1 MMRRGALRAWH
12 TQCPLTLRCA
22 GNVPAQLRHFAET
35 ANSML
40 DQKYV
45 VMSQRDH
52 VLKRPDMYVGSTH
65 FESHKMWV
73 MKNTQIES
81 SKYEVVEYVPALAKI
96 FDEILVNVA
105 DNYHRSFETA
115 GGEKATTQ
123 MQVWV
128 DREKGTVSIK
138 NDGKC
143 IDVAIHPT
151 AGIYCPELVFGNF
164 QAGSNFDDTQKR
176 ITGGRNGIGAKAANV
191 LSDVFT
197 IAIGDSEHRKEY
209 QQEWRHS
216 MAEKG
221 SPIITEGYRGSDY
234 TQVTFTPHYDYFG
247 MDGLDDA
254 HEYLFYR
261 RVADVAACCRG
272 LSVTLNNH
280 KLSHSFVDYVEA
292 RYKAIENTADAVT
305 HEEDELDADA
315 DDDEDGDDKAPHRY
329 VHSVSLKH
337 LTTGLPWEVCV
348 GPGNPGDS
356 LDLSFVNAINTT
368 EHGTHFNIVQMQ
380 VVGAFRSHILLEY
393 GYDLPVSF
401 VRDRVRVFVN
411 CLVENPEF
419 NGQCKARLTH
429 PSIASLRN
437 DVQLPQDF
445 LKQICDDDAILQPIV
460 TAWALKTQIEGSGV
474 KRRAKPFAEKL
485 EDAKKAGTRES
496 RECTLILV
504 EGDSAKSLAV
514 AGLQSLQRDYWGV
527 YPLRGKLMNVKK
539 RRTLK
544 SEQSNLDKLESVLG
558 LDREKTYE
566 TEEELDTLRY
576 GSIAVMTDQDH
587 DGSHIK
593 GLIIAWLSHYWPQLL
608 RKPLLKSNGSS
619 VPFLRSIVTPLVKV
633 FTDKPKDE
641 RWFYSLSD
649 YAKWQAKHEGRFRA
663 KYYKGLGSS
672 TSAEGREYFARLFN
686 NDRPM
691 LINFEDLTETDLDAI
706 EDAFGENADRRK
718 VWLSD
723 NRSSPL
729 DTSGGEVSINS
740 FVNTDV
746 ASYFHYINLE
756 RALPSCIDGLKP
768 SQRKV
773 LFTCFKRDLTGHKEM
788 KVSQLSGAVAELT
801 CYHHGDMS
809 MHETIVKLAQDFVGS
824 GNNVPLLE
832 PLGQFGTR
840 LAGGSDHASARYIS
854 TRLSPLVRMLFRE
867 EDDELLEM
875 RTEEGREIEPV
886 TYVPILPMVLVN
898 GANGIG
904 SGYSCKISSHD
915 PLAVAGLLFELLS
928 SEKKMRAVQKAG
940 AKREKLDS
948 QCAAIE
954 KKLFQMHIAMS
965 KLHGEEALGAWDR
978 QERRTLAAAGN
989 TQKAKAEAKAST
1001 AKANG
1006 KAKKSKAKNGP
1017 AKVIDAATI
1026 ARKKE
1031 KFLTQFFRKKVE
1043 AHPEGVNLIQ
1053 KLATAR
1059 TQRVEDPAALTP
1071 WYHGHKVGS
1080 CPDQVSAGM
1089 YKQISPHTDVIEELP
1104 VGVWTDTFIEFLEG
1118 LLTNKKIRGYTSDCT
1133 EKSVSFSVRYNSDEA
1148 RTLVR
1153 SKLRKLDHTNPT
1165 LIDPSL
1171 RSTLN
1176 VHTDLLYVV
1185 TNIYIPRRLALYE
1198 ARRTSQQTT
1207 LQENLD
1213 EQKSVLELL
1222 NFLRAAHTNNQ
1233 PISLDAMRQAGIED
1247 PVSLSRKVSSAELLL
1262 ANDGSVTRRV
1272 KTVKRL
1278 EQKISDVV
1286 SVSAQ
1291 QLWQQELVAF
1301 AHAYVAHFES
1311 CPDDIAKRLTTY
1323 PKFKSLVLKETTLE
1337 VTPQSSPE
1345 PSQLSPQPSPEL
1357 PPQK

>member
-898 GANGIG
+898 GALGIG
-904 SGYSCKISSHD
+904 GGYSCKVNSYD
-915 PLAVAGLLFELLS
+915 PLAVVSVTWDLISMDKASYTKLTNAVKVLRKQYDTVNLKEQRQRYLTERRKAVEYALLEDDVAPQSDPNWQVCYEKEKAHRRELTAMKAETMKFPTENMPEVLKPWYQDHKGL
-928 SEKKMRAVQKAG
+928 G
-940 AKREKLDS
+940 AKT
-948 QCAAIE
+948 
-954 KKLFQMHIAMS
+954 HIVS
-965 KLHGEEALGAWDR
+965 
-978 QERRTLAAAGN
+978 
-989 TQKAKAEAKAST
+989 
-1001 AKANG
+1001 G
-1006 KAKKSKAKNGP
+1006 K
-1017 AKVIDAATI
+1017 
-1026 ARKKE
+1026 E
-1031 KFLTQFFRKKVE
+1031 L
-1043 AHPEGVNLIQ
+1043 
-1053 KLATAR
+1053 
-1059 TQRVEDPAALTP
+1059 RVL
-1071 WYHGHKVGS
+1071 
-1080 CPDQVSAGM
+1080 
-1089 YKQISPHTDVIEELP
+1089 ELP
-1104 VGVWTDTFIEFLEG
+1104 VGEWTDTFKKFLHEQ
-1118 LLTNKKIRGYTSDCT
+1118 KKKGQIHRFTSDCT
-1133 EKSVSFSVRYNSDEA
+1133 DSEVDITIIFR
-1148 RTLVR
+1148 
-1153 SKLRKLDHTNPT
+1153 
-1165 LIDPSL
+1165 
-1171 RSTLN
+1171 
-1176 VHTDLLYVV
+1176 DLLASTRAPVMRRIAKTCGEDRMTFIDIDGQVHRFEHYLSLF
-1185 TNIYIPRRLALYE
+1185 TQFIPIRRELYQKRKDVYAQ
-1198 ARRTSQQTT
+1198 ARR
-1207 LQENLD
+1207 D
-1213 EQKSVLELL
+1213 EIEKLSAFLL
-1222 NFLRAAHTNNQ
+1222 FRQ
-1233 PISLDAMRQAGIED
+1233 SL
-1247 PVSLSRKVSSAELLL
+1247 L
-1262 ANDGSVTRRV
+1262 DGSIKMTDGVDQIIAYMQEHGVTDAAVTRRLYSYSTLSSLGKSAEIKEKELENEQKALQDMLS
-1272 KTVKRL
+1272 KTV
-1278 EQKISDVV
+1278 DC
-1286 SVSAQ
+1286 
-1291 QLWQQELVAF
+1291 LWKEDLLAF
-1301 AHAYVAHFES
+1301 VRAYVAHHKLSKE
-1311 CPDDIAKRLTTY
+1311 AAMERLGVY
-1323 PKFKSLVLKETTLE
+1323 SGIVEVLEY
-1337 VTPQSSPE
+1337 
-1345 PSQLSPQPSPEL
+1345 
-1357 PPQK
+1357 

>member
-1 MMRRGALRAWH
+1 MRRRLSCRWDWGERA
-12 TQCPLTLRCA
+12 TRTPPTCTPNQ
-22 GNVPAQLRHFAET
+22 
-35 ANSML
+35 
-40 DQKYV
+40 
-45 VMSQRDH
+45 
-52 VLKRPDMYVGSTH
+52 
-65 FESHKMWV
+65 
-73 MKNTQIES
+73 NTQIDS

-105 DNYHRSFETA
+105 DNYHRSFEVA

-123 MQVWV
+123 MQVWI

-143 IDVAIHPT
+143 IDVAMHPT

-216 MAEKG
+216 MAEMG

-247 MDGLDDA
+247 MDGLDEA
-254 HEYLFYR
+254 HEDLFFR

-272 LSVTLNNH
+272 LSVTLNNQ
-280 KLSHSFVDYVEA
+280 KLVHSFVDYVEA
-292 RYKAIENTADAVT
+292 RYRAIENTADAVT
-305 HEEDELDADA
+305 HDEEETEATDADE
-315 DDDEDGDDKAPHRY
+315 DEDGEEKAPHRY
-329 VHSVSLKH
+329 VHSASLKH
-337 LTTGLPWEVCV
+337 SGTGLPWEVCV

-368 EHGTHFNIVQMQ
+368 EHGTHFNIMQMQ

-429 PSIASLRN
+429 PSLASLRN

-445 LKQICDDDAILQPIV
+445 LKQICEDDAILQPIV

-496 RECTLILV
+496 RDCTLILV

-544 SEQSNLDKLESVLG
+544 SELSNLDKLESVLG

-576 GSIAVMTDQDH
+576 GSIAVMTDQDP

-593 GLIIAWLSHYWPQLL
+593 GLIISWLSHYWPLL
-608 RKPLLKSNGSS
+608 LKKPLLKVNGSS
-619 VPFLRSIVTPLVKV
+619 VPYLRSIVTPLVKV
-633 FTDKPKDE
+633 FTEKPKAE
-641 RWFYSLSD
+641 HWFYSLPE
-649 YAKWQAKHEGRFRA
+649 YTRWQAKYEGRFRA

-686 NDRPM
+686 TDRPM
-691 LINFEDLTETDLDAI
+691 LINFEDISEKDVDSI
-706 EDAFGENADRRK
+706 EDAFGDDADRRK
-718 VWLSD
+718 VWLRD
-723 NRSSPL
+723 HRSRAL
-729 DTSGGEVSINS
+729 DTSTGEVSINE

-773 LFTCFKRDLTGHKEM
+773 LHTCFHRDLSGHKEM

-854 TRLSPLVRMLFRE
+854 TRLSPLVRFLFRE
-867 EDDELLEM
+867 EDDALLER
-875 RTEEGREIEPV
+875 RTEEGRTVEPV
-886 TYVPILPMVLVN
+886 TFVPIIPMVLVN
-898 GANGIG
+898 GALGIG
-904 SGYSCKISSHD
+904 GGYSCKVNSYD
-915 PLAVAGLLFELLS
+915 PLAVVSVTWDLISMDEVSYTKLTNAVKVLRKQCDTVNVKELRQRFLTERRKTVEHALLGDDIIPQNDPNWQVCFEKEKAHRKELNAMKAESMKFPTDNMPETLKPWYQGHKGL
-928 SEKKMRAVQKAG
+928 G
-940 AKREKLDS
+940 AKT
-948 QCAAIE
+948 
-954 KKLFQMHIAMS
+954 HIVS
-965 KLHGEEALGAWDR
+965 
-978 QERRTLAAAGN
+978 
-989 TQKAKAEAKAST
+989 
-1001 AKANG
+1001 G
-1006 KAKKSKAKNGP
+1006 KDLR
-1017 AKVIDAATI
+1017 I
-1026 ARKKE
+1026 
-1031 KFLTQFFRKKVE
+1031 L
-1043 AHPEGVNLIQ
+1043 
-1053 KLATAR
+1053 
-1059 TQRVEDPAALTP
+1059 
-1071 WYHGHKVGS
+1071 
-1080 CPDQVSAGM
+1080 
-1089 YKQISPHTDVIEELP
+1089 ELP
-1104 VGVWTDTFIEFLEG
+1104 VGEWTDSFKKFLHEQKKKGLILRFSSVCTDSEVDITITFKDLLASTRAPVMRRIAKGFGEDRMTFINTDGHVHRFEHYLSLF
-1118 LLTNKKIRGYTSDCT
+1118 T
-1133 EKSVSFSVRYNSDEA
+1133 E
-1148 RTLVR
+1148 
-1153 SKLRKLDHTNPT
+1153 
-1165 LIDPSL
+1165 
-1171 RSTLN
+1171 
-1176 VHTDLLYVV
+1176 
-1185 TNIYIPRRLALYE
+1185 YIPIRRDLYQKRKNVYAE
-1198 ARRTSQQTT
+1198 ARREEIEKLSAF
-1207 LQENLD
+1207 
-1213 EQKSVLELL
+1213 LL
-1222 NFLRAAHTNNQ
+1222 FRQ
-1233 PISLDAMRQAGIED
+1233 SL
-1247 PVSLSRKVSSAELLL
+1247 V
-1262 ANDGSVTRRV
+1262 DGSIKMTDGLDYIIEFMQERGVADAAVTRRLYSYSTLAALGRGSEI
-1272 KTVKRL
+1272 KEKEL
-1278 EQKISDVV
+1278 ENEQEALRDMLGK
-1286 SVSAQ
+1286 SVNC
-1291 QLWQQELVAF
+1291 LWKEDLLDFVR
-1301 AHAYVAHFES
+1301 AYVAHHKLS
-1311 CPDDIAKRLTTY
+1311 
-1323 PKFKSLVLKETTLE
+1323 KETAIERLGVYSGIGEVLE
-1337 VTPQSSPE
+1337 Y
-1345 PSQLSPQPSPEL
+1345 
-1357 PPQK
+1357 